1 MRVGIW
7 GGLRRVLLCL
17 IGCGASFLAN
27 AQSEITVSG
36 KVTDNTGVGLPSVN
50 IIIENTT
57 TGVVSDLDGNFSIQ
71 ANSNQVLIFRMV
83 GMEEVR
89 QPINGQTSFNITLS
103 ESTDILDEVV
113 VTGFQEVERKLFT
126 GASEN
131 VKMSD
136 IKIDGLSDVGRVL
149 EGRVAG
155 VSVDN
160 VSGTFGT
167 SPKIRI
173 RGNASFNGNNQ
184 PLFVVDGVIL

>member
-7 GGLRRVLLCL
+7 GGLRGALLCL
-17 IGCGASFLAN
+17 LCIGISLLSN

-57 TGVVSDLDGNFSIQ
+57 TGVVSDLDGNFTIQ

-89 QPINGQTSFNITLS
+89 QPINGRTSFNITLS

-136 IKIDGLSDVGRVL
+136 IKIDGLSDVG
-149 EGRVAG
+149 
-155 VSVDN
+155 
-160 VSGTFGT
+160 
-167 SPKIRI
+167 
-173 RGNASFNGNNQ
+173 
-184 PLFVVDGVIL
+184 